1 MFLTIFCVCVCLIL
15 SSLSSRGLPGLLWLF
30 EVGKKKIRGESY
42 CFGLVV
48 EAGIETRR
56 RGEEKIVVTLLE
68 LPASL

>member
-1 MFLTIFCVCVCLIL
+1 
-15 SSLSSRGLPGLLWLF
+15 LSSRGLPGLLWLF

-56 RGEEKIVVTLLE
+56 RGEEKTVVTLLE
-68 LPASL
+68 LPASF